1 MIINVNGVS
10 YETENIKDADKRKQV
25 QAYVSQMAFN
35 NQFQI
40 SIQKSN
46 DKLQGELQELL
57 PEEAIVESEDS
68 VEKESDSKSKKDS

>member
-1 MIINVNGVS
+1 MIIVVNGVS

-35 NQFQI
+35 NQMQI

-46 DKLQGELQELL
+46 DKLQGELNELL
-57 PEEAIVESEDS
+57 PEEAVVENEVNDS
-68 VEKESDSKSKKDS
+68 AKTEKSKK

>member
-1 MIINVNGVS
+1 MIIVVNGVS

-35 NQFQI
+35 NQMQI

-46 DKLQGELQELL
+46 DKLQGELNELL
-57 PEEAIVESEDS
+57 PEEAVVENEVNDS
-68 VEKESDSKSKKDS
+68 VKTEKSKK

>member
-1 MIINVNGVS
+1 MIIVVNGVS

-35 NQFQI
+35 NQMQI

-46 DKLQGELQELL
+46 DKLQGELEELL
-57 PEEAIVESEDS
+57 PEEAVVENEVNDS
-68 VEKESDSKSKKDS
+68 AKTEKSKK

>member
-1 MIINVNGVS
+1 MIIVVNGVS

-35 NQFQI
+35 NQMQI

-46 DKLQGELQELL
+46 DKLQGELNELL
-57 PEEAIVESEDS
+57 PEEAVVENEVNDSEKT
-68 VEKESDSKSKKDS
+68 EKSKK

>member
-1 MIINVNGVS
+1 MIIVVDGVS

-35 NQFQI
+35 NQMQI

-46 DKLQGELQELL
+46 DKLQGELKELL
-57 PEEAIVESEDS
+57 PEEAVVENEVNDS
-68 VEKESDSKSKKDS
+68 AKTEKSKK